1 MILVT
6 GASGFVGSHLLIDLL
21 KAGKKVRAIRRN
33 GKSELTSKI
42 FSVYNCSKL
51 LNDVEWYEGDILDFF
66 SLIDAMDGISEVY
79 HCAAVVSFHKSEALK
94 MEKVNIQGTANIVNA
109 ALEKKIKKLCYIS
122 SIAALGR
129 SETDLP
135 TDEET
140 FWKTSKRNSVYSI
153 SKYGAEMEVWRG
165 TIEGLDAVIINPSV
179 IIGPGDWTKGSS
191 QLFSLMNKGLKFF
204 TMGMNGYV
212 DVRDVSKAMILLMD
226 SEIKNERFILSSENL
241 FYKDFF
247 DQVAN
252 GLGKKRPSKKAGKF
266 LSQIAW
272 RYLKFLEILTGKNA
286 SITKETART
295 ANNISKFTSE
305 KIIKAIDFKFIPMN
319 QSINETCEI
328 FLKENL

>member
-6 GASGFVGSHLLIDLL
+6 GATGFIGSHLLIDLL
-21 KAGKKVRAIRRN
+21 KSGKKVRAIRRN
-33 GKSELTSKI
+33 GKSDLTTKI
-42 FSVYNCSKL
+42 FSFYNCSKL
-51 LNDVEWYEGDILDFF
+51 LSEVEWFEGDVLDFF
-66 SLIDAMDGISEVY
+66 SLIDALDGISEVY
-79 HCAAVVSFHKSEALK
+79 HCAAIVSFHKTEALN

-109 ALEKKIKKLCYIS
+109 ALEKKINKLCYVS

-140 FWKTSKRNSVYSI
+140 FWKSSKRNSAYSI
-153 SKYGAEMEVWRG
+153 SKYGAEREVWRG
-165 TIEGLDAVIINPSV
+165 TIEGLDAVIVNPSV
-179 IIGPGDWTKGSS
+179 VIGPGNWKKGSS
-191 QLFSLMNKGLKFF
+191 QLFSLMDKGLKFY

-212 DVRDVSKAMILLMD
+212 DVRDVSKAMILLME

-241 FYKDFF
+241 FCKDFF
-247 DQVAN
+247 DQVAD

-272 RYLKFLEILTGKNA
+272 RYLKFIEIFTGKKA

-295 ANNISKFTSE
+295 ANNISKFSSE
-305 KIIKAIDFKFIPMN
+305 KIIKAIDFKFIPMY
-319 QSINETCEI
+319 QSIKDTCEI
-328 FLKENL
+328 YLREKN